1 MMNEIWI
8 GYLIVVFGV
17 MAISLLVILGE
28 RFKERGNIQVDKPG
42 EKLVKIDKIIFK
54 VTSKYIDKKPLEKV
68 VEQVIKQ
75 EVIK

>member
-1 MMNEIWI
+1 MMNEMWI

-17 MAISLLVILGE
+17 MAISLFVVLGE

-42 EKLVKIDKIIFK
+42 ETLVKIDKIIFK

-68 VEQVIKQ
+68 VEQIIKR
-75 EVIK
+75 EILK